1 MKLALTQE
9 ELKVSQ
15 LKCGRAI
22 AARIAESRRR
32 EPPQTKPPQT
42 HTNKQASKK
51 LPVAVT
57 GASGYIAA
65 HCVARLLAAGYTVHG
80 TVRSVAAA
88 TTGSGAFLMSLP
100 GAAERLKLFEADLLL
115 SGSFEA
121 ALKGCGAVLHTAS
134 PFVSAV
140 KPGTERQVFVEPALR
155 GTENVLGE
163 SFCVCGDVL
172 SPFVF
177 LSDAQLGDALSPLH
191 LMFFRA
197 SITPTNSKTN
207 ATTPTNN
214 KQTPFQN
221 RRPWRG
227 WCSLRRSPRSRR
239 TRPPTAAR
247 SPRTT

>member
-1 MKLALTQE
+1 MKKNTLFQPKTLVHLVSLAMLSLAGSYAMAQTA
-9 ELKVSQ
+9 ELVDLGSI
-15 LKCGRAI
+15 G
-22 AARIAESRRR
+22 
-32 EPPQTKPPQT
+32 
-42 HTNKQASKK
+42 
-51 LPVAVT
+51 
-57 GASGYIAA
+57 
-65 HCVARLLAAGYTVHG
+65 
-80 TVRSVAAA
+80 A